1 MEKENKETW
10 TIDELVSLTDTIQTA
25 KVGYNGKEVPLQW
38 CELTESEEPR
48 MAMPSDEASD
58 EDKTKHFSQLAA
70 VRVITMINKAND
82 MDKENSFITEENWS
96 KFPST
101 LRWRISNQILQ
112 SEEAKSDF

>member
-1 MEKENKETW
+1 
-10 TIDELVSLTDTIQTA
+10 
-25 KVGYNGKEVPLQW
+25 
-38 CELTESEEPR
+38 
-48 MAMPSDEASD
+48 MAMPSEDASD

-82 MDKENSFITEENWS
+82 MDKENIFITEENWS

>member
-1 MEKENKETW
+1 M
-10 TIDELVSLTDTIQTA
+10 A
-25 KVGYNGKEVPLQW
+25 KKDKKVISHL
-38 CELTESEEPR
+38 
-48 MAMPSDEASD
+48 AS
-58 EDKTKHFSQLAA
+58 

-82 MDKENSFITEENWS
+82 MDKENIFINEENWS

>member
-1 MEKENKETW
+1 MTEDAKEMW
-10 TIDELVSLTDTIQTA
+10 TIDELVEMTETVQHKEIEWA
-25 KVGYNGKEVPLQW
+25 GKGLNIQW

-48 MAMPSDEASD
+48 MAMPDDEASD
-58 EDKTKHFSQLAA
+58 EDKTKHYSQLAA

-82 MDKENSFITEENWS
+82 MDKENIFITEENWS

-101 LRWRISNQILQ
+101 LRWRISNKILQ